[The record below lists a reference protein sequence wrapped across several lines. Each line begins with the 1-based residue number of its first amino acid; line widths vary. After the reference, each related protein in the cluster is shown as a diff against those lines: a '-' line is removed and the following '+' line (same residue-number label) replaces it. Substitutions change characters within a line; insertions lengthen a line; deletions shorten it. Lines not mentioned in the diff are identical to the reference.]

1 MNKPALTVSSSP
13 HLHAKADTAS
23 IMWSVSLALAPASL
37 WGVYVFGLRSL
48 LVLGVSI
55 LSAMLVEYLLGRMG
69 KESTLWDGSAFLTGL
84 LVGMN
89 MSPSVPLFIPFIAS
103 AFAIFVAK
111 WTFGGLGANWANPAL
126 AGRVFV
132 FFSFTTPMST
142 YATPRTLASI
152 MPDGLSGATPLGFAK
167 TAIAGGTLGMDSN
180 GLLSSAGYP
189 ATGFAQSISQATGFS
204 AYSIDSF
211 LGNVA
216 GCIGEVSALALL
228 IGGLYLLV
236 RKIITWHI
244 PATYLL
250 SVAVLSWVFGGL
262 PSGRGVFTGSFFPS
276 MFSGGLML
284 GALFMAT
291 DYVTSPISHKG
302 QIIYGIGCG
311 FFTFLFRYFGSMP
324 EAVSVS
330 ILLMNV
336 LTPTIDRYIVPRKF
350 GDTRELRKKQKE
362 AKV

>member
-89 MSPSVPLFIPFIAS
+89 MSPSVPLFIPFLAS

-142 YATPRTLASI
+142 YVNPRTLAAV
-152 MPDGLSGATPLGFAK
+152 MPDGLSGAT
-167 TAIAGGTLGMDSN
+167 
-180 GLLSSAGYP
+180 
-189 ATGFAQSISQATGFS
+189 
-204 AYSIDSF
+204 
-211 LGNVA
+211 
-216 GCIGEVSALALL
+216 
-228 IGGLYLLV
+228 
-236 RKIITWHI
+236 
-244 PATYLL
+244 
-250 SVAVLSWVFGGL
+250 
-262 PSGRGVFTGSFFPS
+262 
-276 MFSGGLML
+276 
-284 GALFMAT
+284 
-291 DYVTSPISHKG
+291 
-302 QIIYGIGCG
+302 
-311 FFTFLFRYFGSMP
+311 
-324 EAVSVS
+324 
-330 ILLMNV
+330 
-336 LTPTIDRYIVPRKF
+336 
-350 GDTRELRKKQKE
+350 
-362 AKV
+362 